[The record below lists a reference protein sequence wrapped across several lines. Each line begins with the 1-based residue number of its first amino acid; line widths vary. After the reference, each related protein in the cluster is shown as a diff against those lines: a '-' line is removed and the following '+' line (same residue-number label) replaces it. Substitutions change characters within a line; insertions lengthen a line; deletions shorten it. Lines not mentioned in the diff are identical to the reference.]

1 MPYIGRGP
9 AKSGAFRI
17 LDDVSGS
24 FNGSTTSFALTV
36 GSAALTV
43 GLPET
48 LLIAVDG
55 VIQEAG
61 SAYTISGSNIVFTA
75 APQAD
80 ATFWGVELGDVGGL
94 ADRATTQSASD
105 NSTKVATT
113 AYVDAQVATEDT
125 IAEMGDV
132 TLSSIGSG
140 EVLKWNGS
148 AWINNT
154 LAELGVLPVAN
165 PTFTGT
171 LTVGSAAITEA
182 ELEILDGATVTTTE
196 LNLLDALDRGSILY
210 GNASGVTTVLGQ
222 GGADTVLTSD
232 GTDISWAAAAGGS
245 ITALSGNA
253 ENRIPAF
260 GSTTTVL
267 DGDADFTWD
276 GNKLLVGNGTASTKI
291 TKGASF
297 DMDGNADTVME
308 WRSTGRITHGMT
320 GILDTNT
327 FGAVQFVSGA
337 NSPNAGGL
345 HFIGVSHANAGDKSG
360 IGLTAVMRSGQG
372 DNSHTLGQSGSPS
385 GALLIQA
392 RQVSGT
398 SWAALDAGE
407 NMIVVRNH
415 TTTKYILDADGNTY
429 QTGNV
434 VIGTAGK
441 GIDFAAQTASTS
453 GTVPSGGEVLD
464 HYEEGTFTPHL
475 FDDDRD
481 VSTATYGYRPAN
493 YTRIGNRVWFSISW
507 EWSSM
512 GNLTTGDNVKIG
524 GLPFTSSSNPTVN
537 IRHACSIGM
546 IGSLS
551 IGVSNAAWFQVRVD
565 GNRSDA
571 DVTYTT
577 YGGTS
582 FNQQYIKLSDLSSS
596 GVLDI
601 SGSYE
606 VA

>member
-441 GIDFAAQTASTS
+441 GIDFSNQADEATGETMTA
-453 GTVPSGGEVLD
+453 ELLD
-464 HYEEGTFTPHL
+464 HYEEGTFTPSL
-475 FDDDRD
+475 RD
-481 VSTATYGYRPAN
+481 GSGGSQAGYATQQGAY
-493 YTRIGNRVWFSISW
+493 
-507 EWSSM
+507 
-512 GNLTTGDNVKIG
+512 
-524 GLPFTSSSNPTVN
+524 
-537 IRHACSIGM
+537 IR
-546 IGSLS
+546 IGSLVTVWLEIRVNS
-551 IGVSNAAWFQVRVD
+551 TSGMTTGNGAVIDDLPFVSHNSSLINGGFFSQYGSTFNSSGEMYVTANPQDNDNYLHLRDWNASEGVSSALTVAEVSADGHLSLTGIYRV
-565 GNRSDA
+565 A
-571 DVTYTT
+571 
-577 YGGTS
+577 
-582 FNQQYIKLSDLSSS
+582 
-596 GVLDI
+596 
-601 SGSYE
+601 
-606 VA
+606 

>member
-1 MPYIGRGP
+1 MANTAFDHSASITVPSSTVNNRVITWNGTTGKNFNNTALVSIAAGVVTGVTALTVDNLTIDGNTITSTDTNGNITLTP
-9 AKSGAFRI
+9 NGSGSVVA
-17 LDDVSGS
+17 DTVGNSEMS
-24 FNGSTTSFALTV
+24 FNGTV
-36 GSAALTV
+36 LDLKNNG
-43 GLPET
+43 
-48 LLIAVDG
+48 
-55 VIQEAG
+55 
-61 SAYTISGSNIVFTA
+61 
-75 APQAD
+75 
-80 ATFWGVELGDVGGL
+80 
-94 ADRATTQSASD
+94 TQSSIKLYCETGNAHYQEIRGGPHSGATSYTMILPHVPPTA
-105 NSTKVATT
+105 NQVLTT
-113 AYVDAQVATEDT
+113 ASISSNVA
-125 IAEMGDV
+125 
-132 TLSSIGSG
+132 
-140 EVLKWNGS
+140 VLDW
-148 AWINNT
+148 
-154 LAELGVLPVAN
+154 
-165 PTFTGT
+165 
-171 LTVGSAAITEA
+171 
-182 ELEILDGATVTTTE
+182 
-196 LNLLDALDRGSILY
+196 
-210 GNASGVTTVLGQ
+210 
-222 GGADTVLTSD
+222 AD
-232 GTDISWAAAAGGS
+232 AAGGS

-345 HFIGVSHANAGDKSG
+345 MLIGVSHANAGDKSG

-441 GIDFAAQTASTS
+441 GIDFSATS
-453 GTVPSGGEVLD
+453 DEIGAGSMSNELFD
-464 HYEEGTFTPHL
+464 DYEEGTFTAILKDSSGNVATQSQNSGRYTKIGNQVFIHIRVQVTSISGMVSGNSARIDGMPFAASSEAELVGGTFCWYASSLNMTNGGKYISANPEPSDTYMHM
-475 FDDDRD
+475 REWGENQEG
-481 VSTATYGYRPAN
+481 VSTALTVGE
-493 YTRIGNRVWFSISW
+493 ISADGHILM
-507 EWSSM
+507 S
-512 GNLTTGDNVKIG
+512 GI
-524 GLPFTSSSNPTVN
+524 
-537 IRHACSIGM
+537 IR
-546 IGSLS
+546 
-551 IGVSNAAWFQVRVD
+551 
-565 GNRSDA
+565 
-571 DVTYTT
+571 T
-577 YGGTS
+577 
-582 FNQQYIKLSDLSSS
+582 
-596 GVLDI
+596 
-601 SGSYE
+601 
-606 VA
+606 